1 MRGRQEAEL
10 NADCQPNG
18 QHLFDPSETSEDGS
32 RIVRVRARVS
42 DHVDRDAQGEWIGLQ
57 ISVDVP
63 TVRNGAIL
71 RQEALMKARETLDQL
86 AKDFRSL
93 SDQMQT

>member
-1 MRGRQEAEL
+1 MKLRE
-10 NADCQPNG
+10 
-18 QHLFDPSETSEDGS
+18 FTSETNEDGS
-32 RIVRVRARVS
+32 RVVRVRARVS
-42 DHVDRDAQGEWIGLQ
+42 DHADREAQGEWIEFQ

-71 RQEALMKARETLDQL
+71 RQEVLMQARESLDQL

-93 SDQMQT
+93 SDQAQI